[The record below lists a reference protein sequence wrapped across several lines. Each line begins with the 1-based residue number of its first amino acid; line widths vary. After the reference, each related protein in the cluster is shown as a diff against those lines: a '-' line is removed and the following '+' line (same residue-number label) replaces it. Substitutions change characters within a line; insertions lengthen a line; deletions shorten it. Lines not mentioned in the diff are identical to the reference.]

1 MYVLGGSMD
10 HRGRKRVRD
19 AKKKARPGEH
29 APGGSQGGQRGAIF
43 SSTPLHAFVSWH
55 FLAFPA

>member
-1 MYVLGGSMD
+1 MD